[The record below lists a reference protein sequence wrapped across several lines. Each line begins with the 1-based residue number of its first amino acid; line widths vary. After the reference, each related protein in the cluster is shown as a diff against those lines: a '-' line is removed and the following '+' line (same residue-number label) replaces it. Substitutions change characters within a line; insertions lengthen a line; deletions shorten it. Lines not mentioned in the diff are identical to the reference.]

1 MKRNIFA
8 VMMLAAATLMT
19 VGCNKVEE
27 EITPLPDSQPK
38 LCRIYQTGSA
48 TLLRQNISTGAW
60 DTVSSTDNPRTLI
73 YEFYYT
79 GNRLDSLRQTNG
91 IVNFS
96 YDGQGRLV
104 HSESYDHL
112 WRIDYFYDG
121 EGNLSR
127 TVDYHTERNGDTNS
141 VETIEYTWVGGHL
154 QQSES
159 NVVTGTNTIQ
169 IIHAYTWNGDRLVAT
184 DRYSLYR
191 DGSRDTMS
199 YKYDITSVKNPLCG
213 MVFLQRP
220 SRIFSFTNEGF
231 EGLSPYIMSRITG
244 GQSGNDTIN
253 FEYTTLDDRITSI
266 HQTYEQ
272 ESSSGPISMRISTDA
287 KFEFEYK

>member
-1 MKRNIFA
+1 
-8 VMMLAAATLMT
+8 MLAAATLMT

-27 EITPLPDSQPK
+27 DITPLPGSQPK
-38 LCRIYQTGSA
+38 LCRVYQTGSA
-48 TLLRQNISTGAW
+48 TLMRQNITTGAW
-60 DTVSSTDNPRTLI
+60 DTVNHTDNPRSLI

-91 IVNFS
+91 IVSFS

-104 HSESYDHL
+104 HSESQDHL
-112 WRIDYFYDG
+112 WNIDYFYDG

-127 TVDYHTERNGDTNS
+127 TVDYRTERNGDTNS
-141 VETIEYTWVGGHL
+141 VETIEFTWAGGHL
-154 QQSES
+154 QQSVS
-159 NVVTGTNTIQ
+159 NVVTDTNTIHRT
-169 IIHAYTWNGDRLVAT
+169 HAYTWNGDRLVAT

-191 DGSRDTMS
+191 DGSRDTVS
-199 YKYDITSVKNPLCG
+199 YKYDITTVKNPLCG
-213 MVFLQRP
+213 MVLLQRP
-220 SRIFSFTNEGF
+220 SQIFSFTNEGF

-253 FEYTTLDDRITSI
+253 FEYTTLDDRLSSI

-272 ESSSGPISMRISTDA
+272 ESASGPISIRISTDA
-287 KFEFEYK
+287 KYEFEYR